1 MNVKPIKNRIKRSYR
16 LDDALDTLRM
26 RIVQGEFLPGSKI
39 PTQDDLM
46 KDLGIAKAT
55 MQRLF
60 DILTSDGFIVPNG
73 SSGTFVSENPPHLS
87 RFGIV
92 FPFTENDIIHSRFF
106 MGILYECRQ
115 FMAQTNCSFS
125 MYYQPHPT
133 DNKEYERLLD
143 DMKNHRLA
151 GVIFTS
157 DVGSLL
163 GTEVMMINDVPRVI
177 MMSNSNTFEPVIP
190 IVYPNHKDFIKMATE
205 HLASDGRKRI
215 ANISIYNHYSEKLQL
230 LISNELKNYNMISK
244 KYWQLIADPTSPETI
259 RNAVHCMMK
268 LPPEDRPDGMIIS
281 DDNLVEDTVA
291 GLVDAGI
298 RSSEELSIVAH
309 ANFPLCPTSPLPVGY
324 IGFDLQHVLNK
335 CMEIISLERQGII
348 PPTASYISAINYA
361 EYKSINKSNGKKI
374 PLSAIPKVKKGAK
387 V

>member
-1 MNVKPIKNRIKRSYR
+1 MNIKPIKNRIKRSYR
-16 LDDALDTLRM
+16 LDDALDTMRM

-73 SSGTFVSENPPHLS
+73 SSGTFIAENPPHLS

-92 FPFTENDIIHSRFF
+92 FPFREYDIIHSRFF
-106 MGILYECRQ
+106 MGILYECQQ
-115 FMAQTNCSFS
+115 FIAQTNCSFS
-125 MYYQPHPT
+125 MYYQPHQT

-157 DVGSLL
+157 DVGAFL
-163 GTEVMMINDVPRVI
+163 GTEIMMINDVPRVA
-177 MMSNSNTFEPVIP
+177 MMSNTNSLEPDIP
-190 IVYPNHKDFIKMATE
+190 IVYPNHKDFIKMAAE

-230 LISNELKNYNMISK
+230 LISNEIENYNMISK
-244 KYWQLIADPTSPETI
+244 KYWQLTANPTSPETV

-268 LPPEDRPDGMIIS
+268 LPVEDRPDGLIIS
-281 DDNLVEDTVA
+281 DDNMVEDTIA
-291 GLVDAGI
+291 GLVDAGV
-298 RSSEELSIVAH
+298 RVPEDLTIVAH
-309 ANFPLCPTSPLPVGY
+309 ANFPLCPTSPLPVSY
-324 IGFDLQHVLNK
+324 IGFDLQQILSK

-348 PPTASYISAINYA
+348 PPSASYIPAINYA
-361 EYKSINKSNGKKI
+361 EYKNNNKFHGKNI
-374 PLSAIPKVKKGAK
+374 PLPAISKAKKGAK